1 METWQ
6 IESSP
11 EVDAFMVDNVG
22 LVDDLV
28 KSIESLTFTEGLPDI
43 GAMEVEPHLFYWLT
57 ADHIVVYRRVT
68 RAKTVRLLSIKPDQ

>member
-1 METWQ
+1 MQLWR

-11 EVDAFMVDNVG
+11 EVDAFLTGNAG

-28 KSIESLTFTEGLPDI
+28 EEIESLTVTEGLPDI
-43 GAMEVEPHLFYWLT
+43 GAMEVEPDLFYWLT

-68 RAKTVRLLSIKPDQ
+68 EKNTARLISIKPDN